1 MPTQTKKIT
10 IDTAALFIGKFLGL
24 LFGIVRLNY
33 LATYL
38 GVGNFGILNFA
49 LFFCSLFLVLF
60 DLGLSQIIIR
70 DIARN
75 NKKSLSTIGRALI
88 LKTIIVFIA
97 SLIVGGIGYFSTFD
111 RITNWA
117 ILLTT
122 GAFALNGLSMVLL
135 SAFQA
140 HRMMKLVSVFTVIT
154 ELINSIII
162 ILLIQKYPYVVT
174 ALLVTISIS
183 LLNFIFLLWMYW
195 RKIGLPE
202 FKIDKSYWKN
212 LLKESSPIAISS
224 VGISIYTFIGVT
236 ILKYSHGDYE
246 VGIYSSAFKIL
257 SILTLIPASFNQVVY
272 PIFSDFFVSAKN
284 KLAKALSDSTRVL
297 AHISFPFAA
306 GGVLLAPKIF
316 NIIYPPDFSDGILV
330 FQILISGIS
339 IGYLNWIMYGY
350 LLSINRQTFTMIV
363 SLIAA
368 VVAIITGIIFIP
380 AYGYIFV
387 AFMSLG
393 IEILLFT
400 TQFYYLNRIGYSPI
414 KILSLSKT
422 ILSTIVM
429 SVCIILFIDLHIV
442 FLIPASA
449 IIYFLSL
456 LLTKGMGDQEKEILN
471 KLISGNKE

>member
-1 MPTQTKKIT
+1 MPSQTKKIT
-10 IDTAALFIGKFLGL
+10 FDTAAIFVGKFLGL

-38 GVGNFGILNFA
+38 GVGSFGILNFA
-49 LFFCSLFLVLF
+49 LFFCSIFIVLF

-75 NKKSLSTIGRALI
+75 NQKSLAAIGRTLI
-88 LKTIIVFIA
+88 LKIIIVFIA
-97 SLIVGGIGYFSTFD
+97 SLFVGSIGFFSTFD
-111 RITNWA
+111 SVTNWA

-122 GAFALNGLSMVLL
+122 GAFALNGLSVVLL

-140 HRMMKLVSVFTVIT
+140 HRMMKFVSVVTVVT

-162 ILLIQKYPYVVT
+162 ILLIQKYPFVVT
-174 ALLVTISIS
+174 ALLVTLSIS
-183 LLNFIFLLWMYW
+183 LLNFIFLLWIY
-195 RKIGLPE
+195 RKKIGIPE
-202 FKIDKSYWKN
+202 YTVDKTYWKD
-212 LLKESSPIAISS
+212 LLKQSTPIAIGSL
-224 VGISIYTFIGVT
+224 GISIYTFIGAT

-272 PIFSDFFVSAKN
+272 PIFSDFFISSKN
-284 KLAKALSDSTRVL
+284 KLAKALTDSTRVL
-297 AHISFPFAA
+297 AHISFPVAA
-306 GGVLLAPKIF
+306 GGILLAPKIF
-316 NIIYPPDFSDGILV
+316 SILYPPDFAEGIFV

-350 LLSINRQTFTMIV
+350 LLSINRQTFTMIT

-387 AFMSLG
+387 AFMSVG
-393 IEILLFT
+393 IEIILFT
-400 TQFYYLNRIGYSPI
+400 IQFYYLNRIGFSPI
-414 KILSLSKT
+414 KIISLSKT
-422 ILSTIVM
+422 IASTLIMAISILLLSD
-429 SVCIILFIDLHIV
+429 FHIV
-442 FLIPASA
+442 FLIPVSV

-456 LLTKGMGDQEKEILN
+456 FLIKGMGDQEKEVLN
-471 KLISGNKE
+471 KLISTEK

>member
-1 MPTQTKKIT
+1 MTTQTKKIT
-10 IDTAALFIGKFLGL
+10 LDTTAIFLGRFFGL
-24 LFGIVRLNY
+24 LFGIIRLNY

-38 GVGNFGILNFA
+38 GVGSFGILNFA
-49 LFFCSLFLVLF
+49 LFFCSLFLILF
-60 DLGLSQIIIR
+60 DLGVSQIIIR
-70 DIARN
+70 DIARD
-75 NKKSLSTIGRALI
+75 NKKSLSTIGKTLV
-88 LKTIIVFIA
+88 LKTIIVVVA
-97 SLIVGGIGYFSTFD
+97 SIFVGSIGYFSTFD

-140 HRMMKLVSVFTVIT
+140 HRMMKLVSAVTVIT

-162 ILLIQKYPYVVT
+162 ILLIQKYPFVVT

-183 LLNFIFLLWMYW
+183 LLNFIFLLWVYR
-195 RKIGLPE
+195 RKVGLPKY
-202 FKIDKSYWKN
+202 KIDKIYWKH
-212 LLKESSPIAISS
+212 LLKQSTPIAIGSL
-224 VGISIYTFIGVT
+224 GISIYTFIGAT

-246 VGIYSSAFKIL
+246 IGIYSSAFKIL

-272 PIFSDFFVSAKN
+272 PIFSDFFVSAKD

-297 AHISFPFAA
+297 AHISFPLAA
-306 GGVLLAPKIF
+306 GGILLAPKIF
-316 NIIYPPDFSDGILV
+316 NILYPPDFTEGILV
-330 FQILISGIS
+330 FQILISGIT

-350 LLSINRQTFTMIV
+350 LLSINRQTFTMII

-368 VVAIITGIIFIP
+368 AVAIVTGIIFIP
-380 AYGYIFV
+380 VYGYIFV
-387 AFMSLG
+387 AYMSLG

-400 TQFYYLNRIGYSPI
+400 SQFYYLTRIGYPPI

-422 ILSTIVM
+422 ITSTIVM
-429 SVCIILFIDLHIV
+429 SVSILLLSDLHIV
-442 FLIPASA
+442 FLIPVSA

-456 LLTKGMGDQEKEILN
+456 LLIKGMGDQEKEILN
-471 KLISGNKE
+471 KFISTVK